1 MSECERSSNSSV
13 PVQCAEQF
21 QRIEHRLTGIET
33 RLDALLDSR
42 ATWAA
47 RLWSLAK
54 ATVLMIVGYLLGSH
68 K

>member
-1 MSECERSSNSSV
+1 MSECERPPNTSV
-13 PVQCAEQF
+13 PLQCAEQF

-33 RLDALLDSR
+33 RLDTLLDSR

-47 RLWSLAK
+47 RLWGLAK
-54 ATVLMIVGYLLGSH
+54 ATVLMVVGYLLGSH